1 MSSYIIT
8 SCHLLSLSP
17 SASRF
22 MLGSHLRVSWWRL
35 TAAELAFSVVPFLCF
50 TNVSLFLFFLGGHS
64 GRCCC
69 HTARKSTVWIS
80 ASWYGH
86 SRVWSFHVLLM
97 CGWAVWKYS
106 FVFYNCPY
114 VNININHRS
123 ILILKW
129 PTNSILKNDL
139 RGKIY
144 LNYCS
149 HRRDVGGS
157 QARSGHQVGCLRPC
171 SICSY
176 ES

>member
-35 TAAELAFSVVPFLCF
+35 TAAELAFSVVPYVFFFFYASRMYLCF
-50 TNVSLFLFFLGGHS
+50 YFFWGGHS

-80 ASWYGH
+80 AVVEPFGST
-86 SRVWSFHVLLM
+86 LIQ
-97 CGWAVWKYS
+97 
-106 FVFYNCPY
+106 FVFCNCSY

-139 RGKIY
+139 RGKID